1 MACKLI
7 AMISTH
13 IYTPS
18 SVPHHPS
25 LAARSRSIL
34 RGGEEGLAARLHPPP
49 LPCKLHPQ
57 APCPTPTHPGS
68 PTATIYTSWWR
79 KFIAAWDIRGTFWR
93 QIGGQHVPEK
103 CARAS
108 YFQRRAC
115 LCLCNFH
122 LLCQILSQRAPS
134 VQLVVYSDT
143 NSVAVLVSRA
153 SLSPHPLV
161 GVARGWPARM
171 ESVICRMESGNEDKL
186 ECQHS
191 KAEGGASSSS

>member
-1 MACKLI
+1 MQA
-7 AMISTH
+7 
-13 IYTPS
+13 
-18 SVPHHPS
+18 
-25 LAARSRSIL
+25 
-34 RGGEEGLAARLHPPP
+34 PPP
-49 LPCKLHPQ
+49 STLPHPHSPRQ
-57 APCPTPTHPGS
+57 PHTNAPS